1 MNSHQEI
8 IERGMLRFIVFRGV
22 LAWGI
27 TTAFIVQLI
36 MSLTSDKSF
45 FDGFITS
52 LITFQLGGILYGYVA
67 WMMMLNKS
75 RKLK

>member
-1 MNSHQEI
+1 MNHYQEVI
-8 IERGMLRFIVFRGV
+8 DRGMLRFIVYRGV
-22 LAWGI
+22 LGWGI
-27 TTAFIVQLI
+27 TTAVIVQLI

-45 FDGFITS
+45 FDGLIIS
-52 LITFQLGGILYGYVA
+52 LTIFPLGGILYGYVT

>member
-1 MNSHQEI
+1 MSSHQEI
-8 IERGMLRFIVFRGV
+8 IGKGMLRFIVLRGV
-22 LAWGI
+22 LGWGV
-27 TTAFIVQLI
+27 TTAFIVQII

-52 LITFQLGGILYGYVA
+52 LIAFPLGGILYGYVT

-75 RKLK
+75 RQLK